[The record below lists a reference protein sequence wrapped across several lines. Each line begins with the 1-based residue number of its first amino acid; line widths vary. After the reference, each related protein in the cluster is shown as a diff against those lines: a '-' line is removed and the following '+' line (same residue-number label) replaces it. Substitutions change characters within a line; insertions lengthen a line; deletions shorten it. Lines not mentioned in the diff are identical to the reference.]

1 VPQRAPRPVPG
12 IPALDFLRNLF
23 GNLTATV
30 LRLVLVVGTMAAVY
44 FFAIRP
50 VLDTTEELGRNAT
63 QSIQQS
69 GIQNIDEQINQ
80 ALKQSRQQGNQKVD
94 VPGASAN
101 ITIARAQKLL
111 ACIQRVQPD
120 VQKMSR
126 CQRRFQR

>member
-1 VPQRAPRPVPG
+1 M
-12 IPALDFLRNLF
+12 DFLRNLF

-44 FFAIRP
+44 LFAIRP

-69 GIQNIDEQINQ
+69 GLQNIDEQINR
-80 ALKQSRQQGNQKVD
+80 ALKQSRQGNQKVD

-111 ACIQRVQPD
+111 ACIQRVQPN

-126 CQRRFQR
+126 CQKRFQP

>member
-1 VPQRAPRPVPG
+1 M
-12 IPALDFLRNLF
+12 DFLRNLF
-23 GNLTATV
+23 GNLMATV

-63 QSIQQS
+63 QSFQQS
-69 GIQNIDEQINQ
+69 GIQNIDEQINR
-80 ALKQSRQQGNQKVD
+80 ALKQSRQQGNRKVD
-94 VPGASAN
+94 VPGASTN

-120 VQKMSR
+120 VRKMSN
-126 CQRRFQR
+126 CQKRFQP